1 MDTHKPGVVELLDK
15 YEVTRG
21 DEDVVAWLDKND
33 SDNFNVDFLHAQ
45 TLE

>member
-1 MDTHKPGVVELLDK
+1 MDTHKPGVVEFLDN

-21 DEDVVAWLDKND
+21 NKDVVACLDKND